1 MAGLKWLEGNRLQ
14 ITPPKR
20 TKKITGTR
28 FATILGL
35 NPWSTAFEMWCAIT
49 KTFEL
54 PFEDTIY
61 TIAGKTIE
69 PKQAEYMKKSYGMD
83 LITPTDRYG
92 ADYFNKTWGDFFP
105 DSKHLG
111 GMWDFLGV
119 DENGVVDTV
128 LEMKTTKRI
137 EDWQNDAPEYYALQ
151 AALYAY
157 LLGVDNVVMVA
168 SFLEEKDY
176 ADPSKYV
183 PNVKNTITV
192 EFKVSERYPDF
203 AEKVAQVEQ
212 WWADYVDT
220 GISPVFD
227 EKKDAEILKAL
238 RTHNLTPDTDI
249 DALIAEAE
257 GLKTEVDKATAAI
270 ADKEK
275 RLKEIN
281 DIIKEHAM
289 KQFRPGDKK
298 VEVKGATYTWAISRS
313 ETTTIDIPVDGTI
326 YVLGGK
332 DGNKRATV
340 MTLNGRDLVL
350 GKNWELPDLSGAP
363 VAAGKVELAP
373 MTCTFMV
380 L

>member
-1 MAGLKWLEGNRLQ
+1 MKWLDSKQIQ

-20 TKKITGTR
+20 TKKVTGTR

-35 NPWSTAFEMWCAIT
+35 NPWSTPFEMWCAIT
-49 KTFEL
+49 KTYEK

-92 ADYFNKTWGDFFP
+92 QDYFNKTWGDFFP
-105 DSKHLG
+105 ENPYFG
-111 GMWDFLGV
+111 GMWDYLGV
-119 DENGVVDTV
+119 DENGTVDTV

-157 LLGVDNVVMVA
+157 LLGVDNVIMVA

-176 ADPSKYV
+176 EDPSKFV
-183 PNVKNTITV
+183 PNIKNTITV

-203 AEKVAQVEQ
+203 ERMVAEVKS
-212 WWADYVDT
+212 WWGEYVT
-220 GISPVFD
+220 GGISPVYD
-227 EKKDAEILKAL
+227 EKKDVEILAAL

-249 DALIAEAE
+249 DALIKEAE
-257 GLKTEVDKATAAI
+257 GLKKEVDMTAAAI

-275 RLKEIN
+275 RLKEIS

-289 KQFRPGDKK
+289 TQFRDGDKK
-298 VEVKGATYTWAISRS
+298 VEIKGSTYTWTVSRS
-313 ETTTIDIPVDGTI
+313 ETTTIDKKALEADGLLEK
-326 YVLGGK
+326 YQK
-332 DGNKRATV
+332 KSEQYRMTV
-340 MTLNGRDLVL
+340 
-350 GKNWELPDLSGAP
+350 K
-363 VAAGKVELAP
+363 
-373 MTCTFMV
+373 
-380 L
+380 

>member
-1 MAGLKWLEGNRLQ
+1 MKWLDSNQIQ

-20 TKKITGTR
+20 TKKVTGTR

-35 NPWSTAFEMWCAIT
+35 NPWSTPFEMWCAIT
-49 KTFEL
+49 KTYEK

-61 TIAGKTIE
+61 TVAGKTIE

-92 ADYFNKTWGDFFP
+92 EDYFNKTWGDFFP
-105 DSKHLG
+105 ENPILG
-111 GMWDFLGV
+111 GMWDYLGL
-119 DENGVVDTV
+119 DENGTVDTV

-137 EDWQNDAPEYYALQ
+137 EDWLNDAPEYYALQ

-157 LLGVDNVVMVA
+157 LLGVDNVIMVA

-183 PNVKNTITV
+183 PNIKNTITV

-203 AEKVAQVEQ
+203 ERMVAEVKS
-212 WWADYVDT
+212 WWGEYVNG
-220 GISPVFD
+220 GISPVYD
-227 EKKDAEILKAL
+227 EKKDAEILAAL

-249 DALIAEAE
+249 DALIKEAE
-257 GLKTEVDKATAAI
+257 GLKTEVDKAATAI

-289 KQFRPGDKK
+289 KQFRDGDKK
-298 VEVKGATYTWAISRS
+298 VEIKGSTYTWTVSRS
-313 ETTTIDIPVDGTI
+313 ETATIDKKALEADGLLEK
-326 YVLGGK
+326 YQ
-332 DGNKRATV
+332 KRSEQYRMTV
-340 MTLNGRDLVL
+340 
-350 GKNWELPDLSGAP
+350 K
-363 VAAGKVELAP
+363 
-373 MTCTFMV
+373 
-380 L
+380 

>member
-1 MAGLKWLEGNRLQ
+1 MKWLDSNQIQ

-20 TKKITGTR
+20 TKKVTGTR

-35 NPWSTAFEMWCAIT
+35 NPWSTPFEMWCAIT
-49 KTFEL
+49 KTYEK

-61 TIAGKTIE
+61 TVAGKTIE

-83 LITPTDRYG
+83 LITPADRYG
-92 ADYFNKTWGDFFP
+92 EDYFNKTWGDFFP
-105 DSKHLG
+105 ENPILG
-111 GMWDFLGV
+111 GMWDYLGL
-119 DENGVVDTV
+119 DENGTVDTV

-137 EDWQNDAPEYYALQ
+137 EDWLNDAPEYYALQ

-157 LLGVDNVVMVA
+157 LLGVDNVIMVA

-183 PNVKNTITV
+183 PNIKNTITV

-203 AEKVAQVEQ
+203 ERMVAEVKS
-212 WWADYVDT
+212 WWGKYVNG
-220 GISPVFD
+220 GISPVYD
-227 EKKDAEILKAL
+227 EKKDAEILAAL

-249 DALIAEAE
+249 DALIKEAE
-257 GLKTEVDKATAAI
+257 GLKTEVDKAYTAI

-289 KQFRPGDKK
+289 KQFRDGDKK
-298 VEVKGATYTWAISRS
+298 VEIKGSTYTWTVSRS
-313 ETTTIDIPVDGTI
+313 ETATIDKKALEADGLLEK
-326 YVLGGK
+326 YQ
-332 DGNKRATV
+332 KRSEQYRMTV
-340 MTLNGRDLVL
+340 
-350 GKNWELPDLSGAP
+350 K
-363 VAAGKVELAP
+363 
-373 MTCTFMV
+373 
-380 L
+380 

>member
-1 MAGLKWLEGNRLQ
+1 MADIKWLEGNRLQ
-14 ITPPKR
+14 IDPPKR

-49 KTFEL
+49 KTYEK

-61 TIAGKTIE
+61 TVAGKTIE
-69 PKQAEYMKKSYGMD
+69 PKQADYMKKSYGMD

-92 ADYFNKTWGDFFP
+92 ADYFNKMWGDFFP
-105 DSKHLG
+105 DNPRLG

-137 EDWQNDAPEYYALQ
+137 EDWQNDVPEYYALQ

-176 ADPSKYV
+176 NDPAKFV
-183 PNVKNTITV
+183 PNIKNTITV

-203 AEKVAQVEQ
+203 AEKVATVEK

-227 EKKDAEILKAL
+227 EKKDAEILNAL

-257 GLKTEVDKATAAI
+257 GLKTEVDKAAAAI

-313 ETTTIDIPVDGTI
+313 ETTTIDKKALEADGLLDKYQKKTEQF
-326 YVLGGK
+326 
-332 DGNKRATV
+332 RMTV
-340 MTLNGRDLVL
+340 
-350 GKNWELPDLSGAP
+350 K
-363 VAAGKVELAP
+363 
-373 MTCTFMV
+373 
-380 L
+380 

>member
-1 MAGLKWLEGNRLQ
+1 MEWLDSKQLK

-92 ADYFNKTWGDFFP
+92 TDYFNKTWGDFFP

-111 GMWDFLGV
+111 GMWDYLGV
-119 DENGVVDTV
+119 DEDGKVDTV

-176 ADPSKYV
+176 ADPSKFV

-203 AEKVAQVEQ
+203 AQKVAQVEQ

-249 DALIAEAE
+249 DALISEAE

-298 VEVKGATYTWAISRS
+298 VEVKGSTYTWAISRS
-313 ETTTIDIPVDGTI
+313 ETTTIDKKALEADGLLDKYQKKTEQFR
-326 YVLGGK
+326 L
-332 DGNKRATV
+332 TV
-340 MTLNGRDLVL
+340 
-350 GKNWELPDLSGAP
+350 K
-363 VAAGKVELAP
+363 
-373 MTCTFMV
+373 
-380 L
+380 

>member
-1 MAGLKWLEGNRLQ
+1 MMKWLDSNQIQ

-20 TKKITGTR
+20 TKKVTGTR

-35 NPWSTAFEMWCAIT
+35 NPWSTPFEMWCAIT
-49 KTFEL
+49 KTYEK

-92 ADYFNKTWGDFFP
+92 EDYFNKTWGDFFP
-105 DSKHLG
+105 ENPHFG
-111 GMWDFLGV
+111 GMWDYLGV
-119 DENGVVDTV
+119 NENGEVDTV

-157 LLGVDNVVMVA
+157 LLGVDNVIMVA
-168 SFLEEKDY
+168 SFLDEKDY
-176 ADPSKYV
+176 TDPSKYV
-183 PNVKNTITV
+183 PNIKNTITV
-192 EFKVSERYPDF
+192 EFKVSKRYPDF
-203 AEKVAQVEQ
+203 ERMVSEVKSWWGEYVAG
-212 WWADYVDT
+212 
-220 GISPVFD
+220 GISPVYD
-227 EKKDAEILKAL
+227 EKKDAEILAAL

-249 DALIAEAE
+249 DALIKEAE
-257 GLKTEVDKATAAI
+257 SLKTEVDKAATAI

-289 KQFRPGDKK
+289 KQFRDGDKK
-298 VEVKGATYTWAISRS
+298 VEIKGSTYTWTVSRS
-313 ETTTIDIPVDGTI
+313 ETSTIDKKALEADGLLEK
-326 YVLGGK
+326 YQK
-332 DGNKRATV
+332 KSEQYRMTV
-340 MTLNGRDLVL
+340 
-350 GKNWELPDLSGAP
+350 K
-363 VAAGKVELAP
+363 
-373 MTCTFMV
+373 
-380 L
+380 

>member
-1 MAGLKWLEGNRLQ
+1 MKWLDSKQIQ

-20 TKKITGTR
+20 TKKVTGTR

-35 NPWSTAFEMWCAIT
+35 NPWSTPFEMWCAIT
-49 KTFEL
+49 KTYEKPL
-54 PFEDTIY
+54 EDTIY

-92 ADYFNKTWGDFFP
+92 QDYFNKTWGDFFP
-105 DSKHLG
+105 ENPYFG
-111 GMWDFLGV
+111 GMWDYLGV
-119 DENGVVDTV
+119 DENGTVDTV

-157 LLGVDNVVMVA
+157 LLGVDNVIMVA

-176 ADPSKYV
+176 EDPSKFV
-183 PNVKNTITV
+183 PNIKNTITV

-203 AEKVAQVEQ
+203 ERMVAEVKS
-212 WWADYVDT
+212 WWGEYVT
-220 GISPVFD
+220 GGISPVYD
-227 EKKDAEILKAL
+227 EKKDAEILAAL

-249 DALIAEAE
+249 DALIKEAE
-257 GLKTEVDKATAAI
+257 GLKKEVDMTAAAI

-275 RLKEIN
+275 RLKEIS

-289 KQFRPGDKK
+289 TQFRDGDKK
-298 VEVKGATYTWAISRS
+298 VEIKGSTYTWTVSRS
-313 ETTTIDIPVDGTI
+313 ETTTIDKKALEADGLLEK
-326 YVLGGK
+326 YQK
-332 DGNKRATV
+332 KSEQYRMTV
-340 MTLNGRDLVL
+340 
-350 GKNWELPDLSGAP
+350 K
-363 VAAGKVELAP
+363 
-373 MTCTFMV
+373 
-380 L
+380 

>member
-1 MAGLKWLEGNRLQ
+1 MADIKWLEGNRIQ
-14 ITPPKR
+14 IAPPKR

-49 KTFEL
+49 KTYEK

-61 TIAGKTIE
+61 TAAGKAIE

-92 ADYFNKTWGDFFP
+92 EDYFNKTRGDFFP
-105 DSKHLG
+105 ENPHFG
-111 GMWDFLGV
+111 GMWDYLGV
-119 DENGVVDTV
+119 DEEGKVDTV

-157 LLGVDNVVMVA
+157 LLGVDNVIMVA

-176 ADPSKYV
+176 ADPTKYV
-183 PNVKNTITV
+183 PNIKNTITV

-203 AEKVAQVEQ
+203 ARMVAEVGS
-212 WWADYVDT
+212 WWGEYVAG
-220 GISPVFD
+220 GISPVYD
-227 EKKDAEILKAL
+227 EKKDAEILAAL

-249 DALIAEAE
+249 NALIKEAE
-257 GLKTEVDKATAAI
+257 GLKAEVDKATSAI

-275 RLKEIN
+275 RLKEVN

-289 KQFRPGDKK
+289 KQFRDGDKK
-298 VEVKGATYTWAISRS
+298 VEIKGSAYTWTVSRS
-313 ETTTIDIPVDGTI
+313 ETTTIDKKALEADGLLEK
-326 YVLGGK
+326 YQK
-332 DGNKRATV
+332 KSEQYRMTV
-340 MTLNGRDLVL
+340 
-350 GKNWELPDLSGAP
+350 K
-363 VAAGKVELAP
+363 
-373 MTCTFMV
+373 
-380 L
+380 

>member
-1 MAGLKWLEGNRLQ
+1 MADIKWLEGNRLQ
-14 ITPPKR
+14 IDPPKR

-61 TIAGKTIE
+61 TVAGKTIE

-119 DENGVVDTV
+119 DKNGVVDTV

-313 ETTTIDIPVDGTI
+313 ETTTIYKKALEADGLLDKYQKKTEQF
-326 YVLGGK
+326 
-332 DGNKRATV
+332 RMTV
-340 MTLNGRDLVL
+340 
-350 GKNWELPDLSGAP
+350 K
-363 VAAGKVELAP
+363 
-373 MTCTFMV
+373 
-380 L
+380 

>member
-1 MAGLKWLEGNRLQ
+1 MADIKWLEGNRLQ
-14 ITPPKR
+14 IDPPKR

-61 TIAGKTIE
+61 TVAGKTIE
-69 PKQAEYMKKSYGMD
+69 PKLAEYMKKSYGMD

-313 ETTTIDIPVDGTI
+313 ETTTIDKKALEADGLLDKYQKKTEQF
-326 YVLGGK
+326 
-332 DGNKRATV
+332 RMTV
-340 MTLNGRDLVL
+340 
-350 GKNWELPDLSGAP
+350 K
-363 VAAGKVELAP
+363 
-373 MTCTFMV
+373 
-380 L
+380 

>member
-105 DSKHLG
+105 DSPHLG
-111 GMWDFLGV
+111 GMWDYLGV
-119 DENGVVDTV
+119 DEEGKVDTV

-270 ADKEK
+270 AGKEK

-298 VEVKGATYTWAISRS
+298 VEVKGSTYTWAISRS
-313 ETTTIDIPVDGTI
+313 ETTTIDKKALEADGLLEKYQTKTEQ
-326 YVLGGK
+326 Y
-332 DGNKRATV
+332 RMTV
-340 MTLNGRDLVL
+340 
-350 GKNWELPDLSGAP
+350 K
-363 VAAGKVELAP
+363 
-373 MTCTFMV
+373 
-380 L
+380 

>member
-1 MAGLKWLEGNRLQ
+1 MADIKWLEGNRLQ
-14 ITPPKR
+14 IAPPKR

-61 TIAGKTIE
+61 TVAGKTIE

-83 LITPTDRYG
+83 LISPTDRYG
-92 ADYFNKTWGDFFP
+92 ADYFNKTWGDFFGDNP
-105 DSKHLG
+105 HLG
-111 GMWDFLGV
+111 GMWDYLGV
-119 DENGVVDTV
+119 DEEGKVDTV

-137 EDWQNDAPEYYALQ
+137 EDWQNDVPEYYALQ

-157 LLGVDNVVMVA
+157 LLGVDNVIMVA

-176 ADPSKYV
+176 NDPAKFV
-183 PNVKNTITV
+183 PNIKNTITV

-203 AEKVAQVEQ
+203 AEKVATVEK

-249 DALIAEAE
+249 TALIAEAE
-257 GLKTEVDKATAAI
+257 SLKTEVDKATAAI

-275 RLKEIN
+275 RLKEVN

-289 KQFRPGDKK
+289 KQFRDGDKK
-298 VEVKGATYTWAISRS
+298 VEVKGSTYTWTVSRS
-313 ETTTIDIPVDGTI
+313 ETTTINKKALEADGLLEKYQTKTEQ
-326 YVLGGK
+326 Y
-332 DGNKRATV
+332 RMTV
-340 MTLNGRDLVL
+340 
-350 GKNWELPDLSGAP
+350 K
-363 VAAGKVELAP
+363 
-373 MTCTFMV
+373 
-380 L
+380 

>member
-1 MAGLKWLEGNRLQ
+1 MEWLDSKQLK

-105 DSKHLG
+105 DNKHLG
-111 GMWDFLGV
+111 GMWDYLGV
-119 DENGVVDTV
+119 DEDGKVDTV

-176 ADPSKYV
+176 ADPSKFV

-203 AEKVAQVEQ
+203 AQKVAQVEQ

-249 DALIAEAE
+249 DALISEAE

-298 VEVKGATYTWAISRS
+298 VEVKGSTYTWAISRS
-313 ETTTIDIPVDGTI
+313 ETTTIDKKALEADGLLDKYQKKTEQFR
-326 YVLGGK
+326 L
-332 DGNKRATV
+332 TV
-340 MTLNGRDLVL
+340 
-350 GKNWELPDLSGAP
+350 K
-363 VAAGKVELAP
+363 
-373 MTCTFMV
+373 
-380 L
+380 

>member
-1 MAGLKWLEGNRLQ
+1 MKWLDSKQIQ

-20 TKKITGTR
+20 TKKVTGTR

-35 NPWSTAFEMWCAIT
+35 NPWSTPFEMWCAII
-49 KTFEL
+49 KTYEK

-92 ADYFNKTWGDFFP
+92 QDYFNKTWGDFFP
-105 DSKHLG
+105 ENPYFG
-111 GMWDFLGV
+111 GMWDYLGV
-119 DENGVVDTV
+119 DENGTVDTV

-157 LLGVDNVVMVA
+157 LLGVDNVIMVA

-176 ADPSKYV
+176 EDPSKFV
-183 PNVKNTITV
+183 PNIKNTITV

-203 AEKVAQVEQ
+203 ERMVAEVKS
-212 WWADYVDT
+212 WWGEYVT
-220 GISPVFD
+220 GGISPVYD
-227 EKKDAEILKAL
+227 EKKDAEILAAL

-249 DALIAEAE
+249 DALIKEAE
-257 GLKTEVDKATAAI
+257 GLKKEVDMTAAAI

-275 RLKEIN
+275 RLKEIS

-289 KQFRPGDKK
+289 TQFRDGDKK
-298 VEVKGATYTWAISRS
+298 VEIKGSTYTWTVSRS
-313 ETTTIDIPVDGTI
+313 ETTTIDKKALEADGLLEK
-326 YVLGGK
+326 YQK
-332 DGNKRATV
+332 KSEQYRMTV
-340 MTLNGRDLVL
+340 
-350 GKNWELPDLSGAP
+350 K
-363 VAAGKVELAP
+363 
-373 MTCTFMV
+373 
-380 L
+380 

>member
-1 MAGLKWLEGNRLQ
+1 MADIKWLEGNRLQ
-14 ITPPKR
+14 IDPPKR

-61 TIAGKTIE
+61 TVAGKTIE

-227 EKKDAEILKAL
+227 EKKDTEILKAL

-313 ETTTIDIPVDGTI
+313 ETTTIDKKALEADGLLDKYQKKTEQF
-326 YVLGGK
+326 
-332 DGNKRATV
+332 RMTV
-340 MTLNGRDLVL
+340 
-350 GKNWELPDLSGAP
+350 K
-363 VAAGKVELAP
+363 
-373 MTCTFMV
+373 
-380 L
+380 

>member
-1 MAGLKWLEGNRLQ
+1 MADIKWLEGNRLQ
-14 ITPPKR
+14 IDPPKR

-61 TIAGKTIE
+61 TVAGKTIE

-119 DENGVVDTV
+119 DENGIVDTV

-238 RTHNLTPDTDI
+238 RTHNLAPDTDI

-313 ETTTIDIPVDGTI
+313 ETTTIDKKALEADGLLDKYQKKTEQF
-326 YVLGGK
+326 
-332 DGNKRATV
+332 RMTV
-340 MTLNGRDLVL
+340 
-350 GKNWELPDLSGAP
+350 K
-363 VAAGKVELAP
+363 
-373 MTCTFMV
+373 
-380 L
+380 

>member
-1 MAGLKWLEGNRLQ
+1 MEWLESRQLK
-14 ITPPKR
+14 IAPPKR

-35 NPWSTAFEMWCAIT
+35 NPWSTPFEMWLAIT
-49 KTFEL
+49 KTYEIQ
-54 PFEDTIY
+54 FEDTIY
-61 TIAGKTIE
+61 TKAGKAIE

-83 LITPTDRYG
+83 IITPTDRYG
-92 ADYFNKTWGDFFP
+92 EDYFKSTWGDFFP
-105 DSKHLG
+105 ESKHLG
-111 GMWDFLGV
+111 GMWDYLGV

-176 ADPSKYV
+176 ADPSKFV

-203 AEKVAQVEQ
+203 AQKVAQVEQ

-249 DALIAEAE
+249 DALISEAE

-298 VEVKGATYTWAISRS
+298 VEVKGSTYTWAISRS
-313 ETTTIDIPVDGTI
+313 ETTTIDKKALEADGLLDKYQKKTEQFR
-326 YVLGGK
+326 L
-332 DGNKRATV
+332 TV
-340 MTLNGRDLVL
+340 
-350 GKNWELPDLSGAP
+350 K
-363 VAAGKVELAP
+363 
-373 MTCTFMV
+373 
-380 L
+380 

>member
-1 MAGLKWLEGNRLQ
+1 MADIKWLEGNRLQ
-14 ITPPKR
+14 IDPPKR

-61 TIAGKTIE
+61 TVAGKTIE

-257 GLKTEVDKATAAI
+257 SLKTEVDKATAAI

-313 ETTTIDIPVDGTI
+313 ETTTIDKKALEADGLLDKYQKKTEQF
-326 YVLGGK
+326 
-332 DGNKRATV
+332 RMTV
-340 MTLNGRDLVL
+340 
-350 GKNWELPDLSGAP
+350 K
-363 VAAGKVELAP
+363 
-373 MTCTFMV
+373 
-380 L
+380 